1 MSQVS
6 KIVLTVVAILIFFLL
21 FWAIDAFLGGVDNL
35 IITILKILVIV
46 FTVSGII
53 AIRRRR

>member
-6 KIVLTVVAILIFFLL
+6 KIVSTVVAILIFFLL

-53 AIRRRR
+53 AIWRRR

>member
-53 AIRRRR
+53 AIWRRR